1 MRDAR
6 CEEWAFRYFTA
17 YCILQSAN
25 RLLPTAQPRR
35 GVTTVD
41 QEGRC
46 EERDRD
52 RGKEG
57 RGTRKCGERRGAR
70 CEVKGSVGIKLHTE
84 YRKPPTANRPAPE
97 GPNMSD
103 NEHPT
108 STQPRRGVT
117 TVDYEGGTWG
127 EGRGTRKCGER
138 KGVSESSCIL
148 NTANRKPH
156 TAYRLLPTAYC
167 HENHVKKKGEDSL
180 RPFELYRYCLTA

>member
-1 MRDAR
+1 MLDAR

-25 RLLPTAQPRR
+25 RLLPTAQPQR

-127 EGRGTRKCGER
+127 EGRGARKSRCVMRGLPAEALTQAGTGKGGTRNEER
-138 KGVSESSCIL
+138 DRDRG
-148 NTANRKPH
+148 
-156 TAYRLLPTAYC
+156 
-167 HENHVKKKGEDSL
+167 KKMRGARSV
-180 RPFELYRYCLTA
+180 

>member
-1 MRDAR
+1 
-6 CEEWAFRYFTA
+6 
-17 YCILQSAN
+17 
-25 RLLPTAQPRR
+25 
-35 GVTTVD
+35 
-41 QEGRC
+41 
-46 EERDRD
+46 
-52 RGKEG
+52 
-57 RGTRKCGERRGAR
+57 
-70 CEVKGSVGIKLHTE
+70 
-84 YRKPPTANRPAPE
+84 
-97 GPNMSD
+97 MSD